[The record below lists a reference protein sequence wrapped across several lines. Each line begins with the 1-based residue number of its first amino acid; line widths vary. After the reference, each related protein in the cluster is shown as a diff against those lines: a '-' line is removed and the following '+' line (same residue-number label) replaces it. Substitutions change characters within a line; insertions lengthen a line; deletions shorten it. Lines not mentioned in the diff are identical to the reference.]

1 MLAVQ
6 EPPQAVMAPVTWY
19 GSTAGIAI
27 RFHHSQ
33 PRTRKFAA
41 AARSSA
47 GIAMAPATTLNK
59 MYHCVPRIIS
69 GLSQI
74 FGLSFSTTITDTAT
88 GNSTLAGKAAKNCA
102 MGCTTLANRGR
113 VPTQIP
119 IGTQT
124 RVASAIST
132 IMRDS
137 VASPSSKVVATS
149 DMVMLWVTNT
159 ARYQT
164 ATAPQAVTMAAH

>member
-69 GLSQI
+69 GLNQI
-74 FGLSFSTTITDTAT
+74 FGLSLNATIKDTAT
-88 GNSTLAGKAAKNCA
+88 GNSTLAGTAARNCA
-102 MGCTTLANRGR
+102 TGCTTLANCGR

-124 RVASAIST
+124 TVARAIST
-132 IMRDS
+132 VMRDS
-137 VASPSSKVVATS
+137 VARPSSKVVATS
-149 DMVMLWVTNT
+149 DIVMPCVTNT
-159 ARYQT
+159 ARYQK
-164 ATAPQAVTMAAH
+164 ATAPSAIAMAAH